1 MALSENLR
9 NDMPGDL
16 RDRIVLWDAINR
28 ILKNNGIV
36 DTAAIDAKIEQVKV
50 QLNTLLSAVLG
61 LEHTID
67 GVHNYDDTSMKT
79 QIATIQNNLGLAR
92 TDINSLQTRT
102 GNLESEVGEIQGDLA
117 GIDGSANQLSLY
129 NTGEISLST
138 LVNNHGTKIDIIP
151 GQIALIN
158 NGENGSGQTV
168 MQGQITIGNNTT
180 EGGVNITT
188 DTFILLQPRTG
199 QGNYLRITPEAT
211 ELAGLAISKNAQG
224 GITFTNTTA
233 GSNQSVTIPWD

>member
-1 MALSENLR
+1 MLSENLR
-9 NDMPGDL
+9 NDLPGDL
-16 RDRIVLWDAINR
+16 RDRLVLWDAINR

-36 DTAAIDAKIEQVKV
+36 DTAAIDAKIEQVKT

-67 GVHNYDDTSMKT
+67 GVHNYDDTSMKNQLT
-79 QIATIQNNLGLAR
+79 TITNNLALAR

-102 GNLESEVGEIQGDLA
+102 GNLESDVNDLETDTA
-117 GIDGSANQLSLY
+117 GIVGAPNELDIY
-129 NTGEISLST
+129 NPGAISLST
-138 LVNNHGTKIDIIP
+138 MNNNHGTKIELIP
-151 GQIALIN
+151 GQLALTN
-158 NGENGSGQTV
+158 NGENGSGGTV
-168 MQGQITIGNNTT
+168 MQGQITLGNNTIT
-180 EGGVNITT
+180 GGVNITT

-211 ELAGLAISKNAQG
+211 EIAGLAITKDPQA

-233 GSNQSVTIPWD
+233 GSNQSITIPWD